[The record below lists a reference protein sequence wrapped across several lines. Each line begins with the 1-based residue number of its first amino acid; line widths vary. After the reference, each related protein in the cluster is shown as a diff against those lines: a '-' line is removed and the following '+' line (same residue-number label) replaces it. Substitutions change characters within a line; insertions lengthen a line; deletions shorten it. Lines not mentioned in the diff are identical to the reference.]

1 MSLILKQELSA
12 TVPTP
17 PSGKGTIFLNENDQ
31 VGVKSSDG
39 STSTFPTISTS
50 NTQVFYNDT
59 GSLAG
64 SNAFVFNEVS
74 NTVTV
79 ENLTVTATLVAG
91 DIAVSS
97 IANGTSNVDIVGVSG
112 NVTISVAGTANVF
125 SALPSGVEI
134 ANALTVYGNASV
146 GNLSTYGQV
155 DVTGNVIA
163 SYFVGNGS
171 QLTGI
176 DATAIQNGVASVRT
190 YSTGGNVAISANGTS
205 NVFLATD
212 VGISIAGEVNAT
224 GNVSGQYFIGNGSQ
238 LTGIDATSIQN
249 GTSNVKVYNNGNVAT
264 SVGGTS
270 NVAITTST
278 GVNVAGTLNATGNAN
293 VGNIGATGGVFTTV
307 AGSLTTAS
315 QPNITSVGTLTS
327 LGVNGT
333 ITGVNIT
340 ANTGVF
346 TGNGSGLTDL
356 TGANVTGAVAYATT
370 ANAVAGANVS
380 GEVSYAATANSV
392 AGANVSGAVAYA
404 TTANAVAGA
413 NVSGA
418 VAYATTANAVAG
430 ANVSG
435 AVGLATYATTAN
447 AVAGA
452 NVSGAVAYATTANAV
467 AGANVSGEV
476 SYANVANNVAVAN
489 VTGIGN
495 IATLNIDGNSSN
507 ILYGNGTFASA
518 PVTYGNSNVAT
529 FLASFGSNTIYTT
542 GNVDVGNLNAT
553 DVYTNTL
560 DIATSANLGAVNN
573 LTITGG
579 SDGYALTTDGTGN
592 LAWTSITTSIIVDE
606 FTGDGS
612 TTNYTLSVSPATED
626 YTIVGVA
633 GTMQP
638 KISYSVSGNVIT
650 FSSAPPSGSPIEVTT
665 FTSTAI
671 GAPAPSNNAGL
682 TWNIVGANAQM
693 LAFNGYFVDSSAGA
707 LFVTL
712 PASGT
717 LGDTIKINDLAGDA
731 GANNITVLR
740 NGHNIQGAAS
750 DLLIDYNNATVEL
763 VYSNSTYGWKAI
775 GL

>member
-435 AVGLATYATTAN
+435 
-447 AVAGA
+447 
-452 NVSGAVAYATTANAV
+452 
-467 AGANVSGEV
+467 EV